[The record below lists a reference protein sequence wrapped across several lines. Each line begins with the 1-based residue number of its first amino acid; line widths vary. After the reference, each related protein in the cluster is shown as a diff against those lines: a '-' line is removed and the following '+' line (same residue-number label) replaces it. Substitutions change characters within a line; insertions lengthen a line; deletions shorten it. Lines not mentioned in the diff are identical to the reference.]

1 MAKTRVWGRW
11 TATEDSFDKGGQ
23 GQVYFVHDSTG
34 KFEGEFVLKQ
44 LINPKRLARFETE
57 IAAIARLSGHPHVI
71 DLVDHGAFRDADK
84 PTYVMRKADM
94 ALDRYLV
101 ERNPS
106 TLDRLAMFD
115 QILSGIEHIHASQI
129 IHRDIKPENIL
140 VIGDRPVISDFGLC
154 LIQEADM
161 RNTPSWEV
169 VGPRYYMAPE
179 LADGRNLEVT
189 TKADVYSLGKLL
201 YFMLSRGKVF
211 DREKTFQRGF
221 NLRDLRDERYRIF
234 EGVFRRSIAESVRER
249 FDTAGAFRSDLQ
261 RARDTYAS
269 HGLTTAEGKIPNLL
283 DSLTSDV
290 EQLVGLSTAE
300 WFELLKEREKRK
312 SSYSEALLKALESAL
327 HEYLAGSAAREV
339 LRQKA
344 DLSEE
349 QLIQWSAR
357 IVLLGGVGA
366 NGYDAIG
373 AFWDEIYQLAL
384 KDSDSR
390 IPNLVGRNINL
401 PSATVLEA
409 LACRSGELSTS
420 ARKNLVTWALL
431 RSFPARESFLL
442 KASHGPISSETVGVA
457 IAGLAD
463 IGSDA
468 AVKRIVEVLR
478 NCTSVEG
485 AEGVFQAIA
494 MKGKPNTLEKIV
506 QAGGYVELVAR
517 VLETLVDLSQRAR
530 ADKERASQQH
540 EDEE

>member
-1 MAKTRVWGRW
+1 M
-11 TATEDSFDKGGQ
+11 Q
-23 GQVYFVHDSTG
+23 DST
-34 KFEGEFVLKQ
+34 KEFEGEFVLKQ

-57 IAAIARLSGHPHVI
+57 IAAITKLSAHPHVI
-71 DLVDHGAFRDADK
+71 DLVDHGAFREAGK

-94 ALDRYLV
+94 ALDKYLV

-140 VIGDRPVISDFGLC
+140 VIGDTPVISDFGLC
-154 LIQEADM
+154 LIQEADT
-161 RNTPSWEV
+161 RNTPTWEV

-179 LADGRNLEVT
+179 LADGRSLEVT

-211 DREKTFQRGF
+211 DREKTFQSDF
-221 NLRDLRDERYRIF
+221 NLRALRDERYRIF
-234 EGVFRRSIAESVRER
+234 EEVFRCSIAESVHER

-261 RARDTYAS
+261 KARDKYAS
-269 HGLTTAEGKIPNLL
+269 HGLTTAERKIPNLT

-290 EQLVGLSTAE
+290 AQLGGLYTAE
-300 WFELLKEREKRK
+300 WFELLKAREKRK

-327 HEYLAGSAAREV
+327 HEDLAGSAAREV

-344 DLSEE
+344 NLSEE

-409 LACRSGELSTS
+409 LARRSVELSTS
-420 ARKNLVTWALL
+420 ERENLVTLALL

-442 KASHGPISSETVGVA
+442 EASNGPISSKTVGLA

-468 AVKRIVEVLR
+468 AVNRIVEVLR
-478 NCTSVEG
+478 NCNS
-485 AEGVFQAIA
+485 AEEAAGVFQAIA
-494 MKGKPNTLEKIV
+494 MKGKPNTLEKVV

-517 VLETLVDLSQRAR
+517 VLETLVDLSQRVR
-530 ADKERASQQH
+530 ADEERASQLQH